1 MKTLISLPKSM
12 LNFIQSVVKEIKLVE
27 FPTRQETI
35 KMTGTVLMVTIVFLV
50 VLIILD
56 TSFGYLRT
64 YLTTL

>member
-1 MKTLISLPKSM
+1 M

-35 KMTGTVLMVTIVFLV
+35 KMTGTVLMVTVVFLI

>member
-35 KMTGTVLMVTIVFLV
+35 KMTGTVLMVTVVFLI

>member
-35 KMTGTVLMVTIVFLV
+35 KMTGTVLMVTVVFLI

-56 TSFGYLRT
+56 TS
-64 YLTTL
+64 